1 MPTAEL
7 LGQSSLA
14 TRGSEL
20 KVSNTFG
27 AGCIIIYC
35 EWSAVAFEPNCNR
48 NGKLVEE
55 WFISLGAIR
64 ATLQEI

>member
-35 EWSAVAFEPNCNR
+35 EWSAVTFETQLQQKR
-48 NGKLVEE
+48 SIGWRVIH
-55 WFISLGAIR
+55 FIRGY
-64 ATLQEI
+64 